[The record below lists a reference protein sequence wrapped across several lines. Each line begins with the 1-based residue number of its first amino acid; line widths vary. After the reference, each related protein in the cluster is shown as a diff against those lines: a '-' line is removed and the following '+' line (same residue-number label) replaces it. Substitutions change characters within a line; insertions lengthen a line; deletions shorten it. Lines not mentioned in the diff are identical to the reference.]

1 MHPAKLT
8 FQALR
13 IHLNQEFDEMRR
25 GMRAA
30 METMRDGGA
39 LGVLTVRFRECFFS
53 SVPSRL
59 GFSFSSR
66 FSFSGASDATP
77 CREPREHTFA
87 GEQ

>member
-1 MHPAKLT
+1 
-8 FQALR
+8 
-13 IHLNQEFDEMRR
+13 MRR

-39 LGVLTVRFRECFFS
+39 LGVLTVRFRSFS

-66 FSFSGASDATP
+66 FFLLRRSDAAAP